1 MAFVST
7 TAIGQTGKP
16 IHPPTESTSTK
27 RVLKPIQTN
36 KMIGIPNARTSVLTA
51 FSPTTLPML
60 HRTPS
65 SERLRVVERSKEG
78 TPIMIK
84 GTLENA
90 SRGRNL
96 DLQAYDYLK
105 AIKAPILIKN
115 PSEEFQV
122 IDRKTD
128 DLGQTHFKM
137 QQTFKGIK
145 VYGGQVWLHAQD
157 GKVNLFNGRNYPTPR
172 LDNITPNISKE
183 DAQAIAS
190 QDVNLKT
197 RVKELSK
204 MEQRL
209 IGEQTAPELL
219 VYHPIE
225 KAEARLAWRYKF
237 HPNVSNEWEYFID
250 AQSGEIIDAYK
261 TLCQLH
267 YHTEFEDMEEVCNDD
282 NLNSNVNSNFNFN
295 NQVNTPQNG
304 PASSFATDLNGFT
317 QTMNSYEIGNNFFL
331 IDASRPMYNDSRSR
345 LPNEPVGAIWTI
357 NAQNTYPEN
366 DDFEAI
372 HLVTNNNNWSDPIS
386 VSAHSNAG
394 FAYDY
399 FRTTFGRNSINGN
412 GGTVLSVINVSDEDG
427 SGLDNAFWTGTAM
440 FYGNGKTAF
449 QPLAKALD
457 VAGHEIAHGV
467 IQNTANLRYQGES
480 GAMNESFADVFGV
493 LIDRDDYQLGEDVVN
508 RNIFRSGA
516 LRDMADPNNGGTRL
530 GDPGYQPKDVSEQ
543 FFGRQDNGGV
553 HINSGITN
561 RAFFLVSNTIGRDKA
576 EQIYYRALTTY
587 LVNTSQFVD
596 LRASLMQSARDIHGN
611 GSQEV
616 AVIAQAFDVVG
627 IQGESAEAPDN
638 SNPGGQE
645 DIEVEA
651 NFGND
656 FVLYTNDDKSNLS
669 IADGQGN
676 ILVSPFTNTGVL
688 SRPSITDD
696 GSAIVFVGDDKKIHL
711 ITIDGSGQGEE
722 EIIQDE
728 PIWRNVAVSKD
739 GFRIAAL
746 RDEVSNT
753 IEVFD
758 FTLQEWKTFELY
770 NPTFTEGISTG
781 EVDYADVLEFDI
793 TGEFVMYDAQ
803 NTLRGDFGGED
814 LTFWDIGFVRVYDRS
829 IDNFEQDINNNIFKL
844 FSNLETDVSVGNP
857 TFAKNSPDVIAYDYI
872 DVFDP
877 NEVNYE
883 LRGINITTNTT
894 KILFKNQD
902 LSVPSYARLDDQII
916 FNAVT
921 TQENNVI
928 ATLPLADDKISAGG
942 DPAILVSANDG
953 AQWGVWFSDGIR
965 TLTSTNELEKTI
977 LDLQIAP
984 NPFTDNL
991 TIQFN
996 LEEKKDFLLE
1006 VYNTLGQ
1013 IQLSQKMEAI
1023 RGLNYQQINT
1033 QNLSEGTYFVT
1044 LKSEEG
1050 IVTQKVVK

>member
-1 MAFVST
+1 MKYVYFLLIMAFVST

-386 VSAHSNAG
+386 VSFS
-394 FAYDY
+394 
-399 FRTTFGRNSINGN
+399 
-412 GGTVLSVINVSDEDG
+412 
-427 SGLDNAFWTGTAM
+427 
-440 FYGNGKTAF
+440 
-449 QPLAKALD
+449 
-457 VAGHEIAHGV
+457 
-467 IQNTANLRYQGES
+467 
-480 GAMNESFADVFGV
+480 
-493 LIDRDDYQLGEDVVN
+493 
-508 RNIFRSGA
+508 
-516 LRDMADPNNGGTRL
+516 
-530 GDPGYQPKDVSEQ
+530 
-543 FFGRQDNGGV
+543 
-553 HINSGITN
+553 
-561 RAFFLVSNTIGRDKA
+561 TIG
-576 EQIYYRALTTY
+576 
-587 LVNTSQFVD
+587 
-596 LRASLMQSARDIHGN
+596 
-611 GSQEV
+611 
-616 AVIAQAFDVVG
+616 
-627 IQGESAEAPDN
+627 
-638 SNPGGQE
+638 
-645 DIEVEA
+645 
-651 NFGND
+651 
-656 FVLYTNDDKSNLS
+656 KS
-669 IADGQGN
+669 
-676 ILVSPFTNTGVL
+676 T
-688 SRPSITDD
+688 
-696 GSAIVFVGDDKKIHL
+696 
-711 ITIDGSGQGEE
+711 
-722 EIIQDE
+722 
-728 PIWRNVAVSKD
+728 
-739 GFRIAAL
+739 
-746 RDEVSNT
+746 
-753 IEVFD
+753 
-758 FTLQEWKTFELY
+758 
-770 NPTFTEGISTG
+770 
-781 EVDYADVLEFDI
+781 
-793 TGEFVMYDAQ
+793 
-803 NTLRGDFGGED
+803 
-814 LTFWDIGFVRVYDRS
+814 
-829 IDNFEQDINNNIFKL
+829 
-844 FSNLETDVSVGNP
+844 
-857 TFAKNSPDVIAYDYI
+857 
-872 DVFDP
+872 
-877 NEVNYE
+877 
-883 LRGINITTNTT
+883 
-894 KILFKNQD
+894 
-902 LSVPSYARLDDQII
+902 
-916 FNAVT
+916 
-921 TQENNVI
+921 
-928 ATLPLADDKISAGG
+928 
-942 DPAILVSANDG
+942 
-953 AQWGVWFSDGIR
+953 
-965 TLTSTNELEKTI
+965 
-977 LDLQIAP
+977 
-984 NPFTDNL
+984 
-991 TIQFN
+991 
-996 LEEKKDFLLE
+996 
-1006 VYNTLGQ
+1006 
-1013 IQLSQKMEAI
+1013 
-1023 RGLNYQQINT
+1023 
-1033 QNLSEGTYFVT
+1033 
-1044 LKSEEG
+1044 
-1050 IVTQKVVK
+1050 